1 MKPNTQSATKRVPVR
16 APRPVV
22 SQQPHGRGGCCPDK
36 AGLSSVTTFDQSQ
49 GTEYPTL
56 TNLQVG
62 EGRFGSLGT
71 AACLRPRDVLAL
83 LPVSKST
90 LWRWVRCGRLTA
102 FKLGPRITVFS
113 REEVM
118 DVFFSEVAR

>member
-1 MKPNTQSATKRVPVR
+1 MKQDTQSTKYLWREPWPVN
-16 APRPVV
+16 
-22 SQQPHGRGGCCPDK
+22 SQQPPGKGERRPEMAGR
-36 AGLSSVTTFDQSQ
+36 SSVPTFDQSQ
-49 GTEYPTL
+49 GSEHPTL
-56 TNLQVG
+56 TNRQPG
-62 EGRFGSLGT
+62 EGRFGSLGS
-71 AACLRPRDVLAL
+71 AACLRPKDVLAL

-118 DVFFSEVAR
+118 EVFFSEAAR

>member
-1 MKPNTQSATKRVPVR
+1 MKQDTQSTKYLWWEPWPVK
-16 APRPVV
+16 
-22 SQQPHGRGGCCPDK
+22 SQQPPGKGEHRREM
-36 AGLSSVTTFDQSQ
+36 AGWSSVTAFDQSQ

-56 TNLQVG
+56 TNRQPG
-62 EGRFGSLGT
+62 GGRFGFVGS
-71 AACLRPRDVLAL
+71 AACLRPKDVLAL

-90 LWRWVRCGRLTA
+90 LWRWVRSGRLTA

-118 DVFFSEVAR
+118 DVFFSEAAR

>member
-1 MKPNTQSATKRVPVR
+1 MTTSHPKPVGRKRLAT
-16 APRPVV
+16 
-22 SQQPHGRGGCCPDK
+22 CPGK
-36 AGLSSVTTFDQSQ
+36 AALESVTAFDHSQ
-49 GTEYPTL
+49 GGEYPTL
-56 TNLQVG
+56 TNRQPRG
-62 EGRFGSLGT
+62 GRFGFEGST
-71 AACLRPRDVLAL
+71 PCLRPKDVLAL

-118 DVFFSEVAR
+118 DVFFSEAAR